1 MESDPAEDL
10 AAEILLLKE
19 IASGNRRS
27 FEAFYD
33 RFSRILFATAFRVL
47 NNQEAAEDVL
57 QDAFVQIWQK
67 APLFD
72 PEKGRPL
79 TWAVTL
85 TRNKALDRLRSTQR
99 RNRTQD
105 AATEDAQA
113 FEQFDDRSAF
123 DIVAAGESGR
133 LGRDSWNKLSED
145 QRTVIEM
152 AFFSSLTVK
161 EISEQL
167 GEPLGT
173 VKARIRRGMMRLRD
187 LLRARP

>member
-10 AAEILLLKE
+10 AAEVALLKE

-33 RFSRILFATAFRVL
+33 RFSRVLFATAFRVL

-57 QDAFVQIWQK
+57 QDSFVQIWQK

-105 AATEDAQA
+105 AATEEARA

-123 DIVAAGESGR
+123 EIVAASESGR
-133 LGRDSWNKLSED
+133 LVRESLSRLSDD
-145 QRTVIEM
+145 QRVVIEM
-152 AFFSSLTVK
+152 AFLSSLTVK
-161 EISEQL
+161 EIAEQL

-173 VKARIRRGMMRLRD
+173 VKARMRRGMMRLRD
-187 LLRARP
+187 LLKVRP